1 MASFVE
7 FFVRRYKIDVV
18 LCVLYR
24 FSYDLLFHV
33 FLTDQNFR
41 WVDWYWFIR
50 KNLLCKPS
58 IIKQLEIIYRA
69 QQGMLE
75 NQFQVN
81 PKMSRVESVKMNLP
95 PGLDSSIHIY
105 CNGPKTSLCK
115 KNMKAVSVLSL
126 MTITTA
132 TTLTMNTCTSKSRT
146 PKLLRYSTAQ
156 YDLDT

>member
-41 WVDWYWFIR
+41 WVDWFWFIR

-81 PKMSRVESVKMNLP
+81 PKMSRVESVKMNLS

-105 CNGPKTSLCK
+105 CNGPITSLCK
-115 KNMKAVSVLSL
+115 KKHEGSECFVTND
-126 MTITTA
+126 
-132 TTLTMNTCTSKSRT
+132 NHHRHH
-146 PKLLRYSTAQ
+146 
-156 YDLDT
+156 LDNEYMHKQEQNP